1 MASDEFDPYQQ
12 WLGIPPTVRPI
23 DYYTLLGV
31 ERFCDDRQRIEQAA
45 EQRMRLLRTYQ
56 TGPRGVYTQKLLNE
70 ITQARLRL
78 LDAKKKAEYD
88 EQLRRSV
95 QAAAELAAAD
105 ESLSLPPG
113 APAALWPFG
122 FGPTAPAAVAAPAPG
137 TTPPPGTPLSTAPGT
152 VQGAPP
158 GGWLPTPSV
167 SPAPGSGP
175 AAVTGGQVEVKPPV
189 VVPSRSLQRGG
200 RRRARR
206 VPWSNYLWLTSIS
219 VLTVVVFAGSWVLWR
234 NGYFQRGRTSQ
245 PATTQNLNSNTSHSI
260 AGEAIV
266 PDVAGHIHLLAD
278 QVTILKGQ
286 SARRPNNRQPLLG
299 QWDPAAEQLEW
310 SFLVSK
316 SSPYEAQLTYEVRGD
331 PAGARWVMRLD
342 GGPPNSWDLSS
353 SGQDDQL
360 QETTTTIY
368 VRGAGLHK
376 LSLGLQNLPAGVQ
389 VVFHSLVLR
398 PKR

>member
-88 EQLRRSV
+88 ERLRRSV
-95 QAAAELAAAD
+95 QAAAELAVAD
-105 ESLSLPPG
+105 ETLSLPPG

-122 FGPTAPAAVAAPAPG
+122 FGPTAPAAVAAPVPG
-137 TTPPPGTPLSTAPGT
+137 TAPPPGALLSTAPAAA
-152 VQGAPP
+152 QGAPP

-167 SPAPGSGP
+167 SRAPGSGP
-175 AAVTGGQVEVKPPV
+175 AAVTGGQAGAKPPV

-206 VPWSNYLWLTSIS
+206 VPWSNYLWLASVS
-219 VLTVVVFAGSWVLWR
+219 VLTVIVFAGSWVLWR
-234 NGYFQRGRTSQ
+234 NGYFRRGWPSQ
-245 PATTQNLNSNTSHSI
+245 QDTTQNLNSNTSHSM

-266 PDVAGHIHLLAD
+266 PDGTGRIRLLAE
-278 QVTILKGQ
+278 QATILKRK
-286 SARRPNNRQPLLG
+286 SARRPNDHQPRLD
-299 QWDPAAEQLEW
+299 QWDPEQLEW
-310 SFLVSK
+310 SFLASK
-316 SSPYEAQLTYEVRGD
+316 SSQYEAQLTYQVRGN
-331 PAGARWVMRLD
+331 PAGAKWVMRLD
-342 GGPPNSWDLSS
+342 GGPPSSWDLSS

-360 QETTTTIY
+360 QVTTTTIY
-368 VRGAGLHK
+368 VRGAGLHR

-389 VVFHSLVLR
+389 VVFHSLELR
-398 PKR
+398 PNK